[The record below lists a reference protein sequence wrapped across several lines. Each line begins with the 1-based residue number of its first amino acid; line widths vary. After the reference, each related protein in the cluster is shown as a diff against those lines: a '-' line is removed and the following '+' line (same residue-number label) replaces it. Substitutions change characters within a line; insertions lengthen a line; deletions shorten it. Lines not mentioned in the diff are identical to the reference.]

1 MEIGLDDLRKG
12 NLDADE
18 VFNQGCNEMEEI
30 IYNPNFQN
38 AYNYSVH
45 SYAFFI
51 MKYYDKR
58 GY

>member
-1 MEIGLDDLRKG
+1 
-12 NLDADE
+12 
-18 VFNQGCNEMEEI
+18 MEEI

-51 MKYYDKR
+51 MKYYDKKGVISSFR
-58 GY
+58 KMRYVEQPLCTSNC